1 MSEPGSCLL
10 FSWPR
15 NIIVSCNTK
24 FPQTYIIY
32 KRPPHILSWATRCQL
47 HYSVYSINFN
57 IIPPSVTRSSK
68 MSPFL
73 DIFSPELRIYS
84 LLHEDKYTIYYEGPY
99 YVILSSLLSL
109 PPFHVQTI
117 SSAAWYHL
125 LSVYVSFLTAR
136 DQVAKL
142 HNRLCNP

>member
-1 MSEPGSCLL
+1 
-10 FSWPR
+10 
-15 NIIVSCNTK
+15 
-24 FPQTYIIY
+24 
-32 KRPPHILSWATRCQL
+32 
-47 HYSVYSINFN
+47 
-57 IIPPSVTRSSK
+57 

-84 LLHEDKYTIYYEGPY
+84 SLHEDKYTIYYEGPY

-117 SSAAWYHL
+117 SSAAWSHL

-136 DQVAKL
+136 DQVVKL